1 VSELSA
7 AAVRSFVLEGL
18 TEPLERLGMRPEQ
31 VPDDFD
37 LLTSGVIDS
46 FGVLELIGD
55 VENRF
60 GLEID
65 FERLDPEGL
74 TVIGTFSRYVAKES
88 RQANGRGAAGSPG

>member
-60 GLEID
+60 DLEID

-74 TVIGTFSRYVAKES
+74 TVIGTFSRYVAKEG